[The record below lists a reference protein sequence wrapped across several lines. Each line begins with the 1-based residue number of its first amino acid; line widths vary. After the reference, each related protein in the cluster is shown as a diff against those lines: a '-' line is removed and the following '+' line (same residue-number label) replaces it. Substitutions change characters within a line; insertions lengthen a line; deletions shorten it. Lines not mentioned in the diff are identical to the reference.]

1 MALRVCAAGLA
12 LIVAW
17 LAFRPATEVAGG
29 LPWDKGNHAL
39 AFMVL
44 TVLTGL
50 GWPRLSSTS
59 LLLIMVVAG
68 VAIELVQ
75 GLPVIGRDVDVLDVV
90 ADVAG
95 TLLGLLFIALASR
108 YPPEH

>member
-1 MALRVCAAGLA
+1 M
-12 LIVAW
+12 
-17 LAFRPATEVAGG
+17 
-29 LPWDKGNHAL
+29 PWDKGNHAL